1 MAKTAKLAA
10 KTILPLYMNGLSGRM
25 IRLTAPRGKKRE
37 ILLVSGQH
45 TSIERIYGLA
55 EYLNRYG
62 SVTSP
67 DLPGHG
73 GMTSF
78 YKIGEKPTLDNMAD
92 YLATFIKLRYKK
104 NQRFTVIAVSY
115 GFAVV
120 TRMLQRYPQMVN
132 RVNLL
137 ISLSGVTHKADFKWK
152 RRNYYLLYSAAWF
165 CSKRIPAFAAENI
178 FIRKPVL
185 KAIYKIAEAKHPKL
199 QGADPAERDKRIEF
213 EIGLWKSNDFR
224 TWAYSGATLLGI
236 NLTGKH
242 VDLPAYHV
250 SVDEDHYFSQVQ
262 VESHMRQIFN
272 DFELVKTKLPA
283 HAPTVLA
290 TPKDVAPYIPP
301 KIRALLRQ
309 RP

>member
-1 MAKTAKLAA
+1 MAKTAKQAA
-10 KTILPLYMNGLSGRM
+10 KTVLPLYINGLSGRM
-25 IRLTAPRGKKRE
+25 IRMAPPRGKKRE
-37 ILLVSGQH
+37 ILLISGQH

-62 SVTSP
+62 GVTSP

-73 GMTSF
+73 GMNSF

-104 NQRFTVIAVSY
+104 NQQFTVIAVSY

-120 TRMLQRYPQMVN
+120 TRMLQRYPHLAD

-137 ISLSGVTHKADFKWK
+137 ISLSGVTHKADFIWK
-152 RRNYYLLYSAAWF
+152 RYNYYFLYSAAWL
-165 CSKRIPAFAAENI
+165 CSRRVPAFAARNI
-178 FIRKPVL
+178 FIRAPVL
-185 KAIYKIAEAKHPKL
+185 KTIYRAAEAKHPKL
-199 QGADPAERDKRIEF
+199 KDADSAERDKRIEF
-213 EIGLWKSNDFR
+213 EIGLWKANDFR
-224 TWAYSGATLLGI
+224 TWAYSGTTLLGI

-242 VDLPAYHV
+242 IDLPVYHV

-262 VESHMRQIFN
+262 VESHMRQIFK
-272 DFELVKTKLPA
+272 DFELVKTKMPA